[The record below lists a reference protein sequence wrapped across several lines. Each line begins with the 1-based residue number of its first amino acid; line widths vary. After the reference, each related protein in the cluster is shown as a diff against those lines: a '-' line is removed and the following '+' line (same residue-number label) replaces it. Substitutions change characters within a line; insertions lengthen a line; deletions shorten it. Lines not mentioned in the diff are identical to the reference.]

1 MIKMNYGQFNLWFA
15 STLKKIRVVVG
26 SESGLSVGTDRG
38 GKTTANLFPASIV
51 YKVDEFVNK
60 IGGRGGKSSSL
71 KKKTVI

>member
-1 MIKMNYGQFNLWFA
+1 
-15 STLKKIRVVVG
+15 VVVG
-26 SESGLSVGTDRG
+26 SEPGLSVGTDRG
-38 GKTTANLFPASIV
+38 GKTTANLFLASIV